1 MRRALAL
8 CTVVLLVPS
17 LAQAQRQQAPTRPYR
32 GLFGGGPPADPHRTR
47 TELSL
52 SANLSGGYD
61 QDVLATSTQPEAGS
75 VATTGDIGLDYY
87 FGRAAR
93 SFSTVG
99 RTFVTSYA
107 NTGTDPLIGGDVAMR
122 GELELGRRSHL
133 TLSQSF
139 SYAPSLVLGTFG
151 LLDGAVDPVDLP
163 DTGDISGLV
172 DQRSW
177 TGDTTVSVDRRFT
190 SRQTLSGTYM
200 YGHRTYLDD
209 DGYDVAT
216 HAVNAG
222 YTWSI
227 TTTTGILASYDLSR
241 SSYSDPTRTGTSAS
255 APMTDHS
262 LLFGADYTRRLSR
275 TRQVQLSGSVGASYV
290 DTFNSTSLAPV
301 SYWTPS
307 AVGTVRMDFGQTW
320 ALSGD
325 YRRGT
330 NVLQGVSLDTFSTHA
345 FSVRADGAMGH
356 RIRAAV
362 STAFSTGRSGIDAES
377 TFRAFGSTAQFN
389 YAFARCCAAS
399 VNYDFYAYR
408 MRQVTL
414 PGELPSN
421 YDRNSIRVG
430 FSFWLP
436 LVGNYSADEGGPP
449 SPRPAR

>member
-1 MRRALAL
+1 ML
-8 CTVVLLVPS
+8 VVPS
-17 LAQAQRQQAPTRPYR
+17 LAQAQRQQVPTRPYR
-32 GLFGGGPPADPHRTR
+32 GLFGGGPPADPNRTR

-52 SANLSGGYD
+52 NASLSGGYD
-61 QDVLATSTQPEAGS
+61 QDVLTTSTQPGDGS
-75 VATTGDIGLDYY
+75 VATTGDLGLDYY

-93 SFSTVG
+93 SFSTEG

-107 NTGTDPLIGGDVAMR
+107 NTGTDPLIGGDIAMR
-122 GELELGRRSHL
+122 GELELGRRSRL

-139 SYAPSLVLGTFG
+139 SYAPNLVLGTFG
-151 LLDGAVDPVDLP
+151 LLDQAVDPGDLP

-177 TGDTTVSVDRRFT
+177 TSDTGVSLDRRFT
-190 SRQTLSGTYM
+190 SRQTLSGAYTY
-200 YGHRTYLDD
+200 GQRTYLDEA
-209 DGYDVAT
+209 GYDVAT
-216 HAVNAG
+216 HALNAS
-222 YTWSI
+222 YAWSI
-227 TTTTGILASYDLSR
+227 TSTTGIRASYDLSR
-241 SSYSDPTRTGTSAS
+241 SSYSDPTRTGATAS
-255 APMTDHS
+255 APMTDHG

-275 TRQVQLSGSVGASYV
+275 TRQIQFSGSVGASYV
-290 DTFNSTSLAPV
+290 DTFNSTSLAAV

-307 AVGTVRMDFGQTW
+307 ATGTVRMDLGQTW

-330 NVLQGVSLDTFSTHA
+330 NVLQGVSLDTFSTNA
-345 FSVRADGAMGH
+345 FSVRADGAMGR

-377 TFRAFGSTAQFN
+377 TFRALGSTAQFN

-399 VNYDFYAYR
+399 VNYDFYSYR
-408 MRQVTL
+408 MNQVTL

-421 YDRNSIRVG
+421 YDRNSIRAG

-436 LVGNYSADEGGPP
+436 LLGNYSAGEGGPQP
-449 SPRPAR
+449 PRPAR